1 MSDVSKT
8 TINLPSDLKKE
19 LKIMAIREDTSLSGL
34 ILKMINEVLPEDNG
48 IIIKPVV
55 VIPAANV
62 SNQIDIE
69 AKWEELGVSVVRFL
83 NHSNLPDLVDV
94 LPDKRGTELLE
105 SYKNFVSTLMKYFDQ
120 KAKNNPMKKTG

>member
-1 MSDVSKT
+1 MFT
-8 TINLPSDLKKE
+8 NEKKYISPVWE
-19 LKIMAIREDTSLSGL
+19 VKNASNA

-83 NHSNLPDLVDV
+83 NHSKLPDLVDV